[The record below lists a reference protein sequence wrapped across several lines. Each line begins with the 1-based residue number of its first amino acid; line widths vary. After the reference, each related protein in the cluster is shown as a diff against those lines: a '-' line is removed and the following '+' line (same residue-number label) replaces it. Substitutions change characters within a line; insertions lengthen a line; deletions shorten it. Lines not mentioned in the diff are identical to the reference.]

1 MKHIKIISVQS
12 VSDIITNSSSE
23 VFVINSN
30 NQVIQEMINALT
42 EKEKDDVILLKTE
55 DDVKRFLIE
64 ACTGKYDLDDL
75 QGFIGNNVLYNI
87 IYHSGCSVKELEKN
101 GITFE
106 KVVDLFL
113 PLYKDL
119 VGKIILIYEDNWG
132 RPTFLDT
139 LISTA
144 RTNNLIEF
152 TDRI

>member
-1 MKHIKIISVQS
+1 MRRVAIIPIQS
-12 VSDIITNSSSE
+12 FSDIITNSSSE
-23 VFVINSN
+23 VFIINSD
-30 NQVIQEMINALT
+30 NQVIEKMINDLT
-42 EKEKDDVILLKTE
+42 DKEKDDVIFLKTE

-75 QGFIGNNVLYNI
+75 QGFIGNNVLYDI
-87 IYHSGCSVKELEKN
+87 IYHSGYSVTELEEY

-113 PLYKDL
+113 PLYKGL